1 LATLATQVPLQAAE
15 ELHRAVVKL
24 GLKGGIF
31 FSHIKGEYLD
41 DEKYWPIFEAASDL
55 DVPLYLHPRGPSPG
69 MAEPYLKYPVLAG
82 ATLGYAAEAGLHA
95 MRLICSGVFDR
106 YPNLKIIL
114 GHMGEALPYW
124 LWRIDKHWDKVPIGK
139 ELRKRPGQYIK
150 DSFFITTSGMFYT
163 PAFMCAYLAL
173 GADKILFAVDYPFE
187 SIDAASSFAESLPIS
202 DADREKICCGNAEKL
217 FKLNG

>member
-1 LATLATQVPLQAAE
+1 
-15 ELHRAVVKL
+15 
-24 GLKGGIF
+24 
-31 FSHIKGEYLD
+31 
-41 DEKYWPIFEAASDL
+41 
-55 DVPLYLHPRGPSPG
+55 

-82 ATLGYAAEAGLHA
+82 ATWGYAAEVGLHA

-124 LWRIDKHWDKVPIGK
+124 LWRIDKHWDAFPVSK
-139 ELRKRPGQYIK
+139 ELRKKPSQYIK

-173 GADKILFAVDYPFE
+173 GADKILFAVDYPHE
-187 SIDAASSFAESLPIS
+187 SNDLGVQFIEEAPICDIDK
-202 DADREKICCGNAEKL
+202 EKICHLNAERL
-217 FKLNG
+217 YGL